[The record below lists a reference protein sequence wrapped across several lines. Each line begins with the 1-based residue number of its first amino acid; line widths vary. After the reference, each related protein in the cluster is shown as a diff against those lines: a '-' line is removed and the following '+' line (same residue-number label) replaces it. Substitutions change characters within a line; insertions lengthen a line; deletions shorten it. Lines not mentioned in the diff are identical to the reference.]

1 MSKKAA
7 IEPACVGTFYYAGY
21 SIKAVPNYSVL
32 GGWLKG
38 NDLAGVTSCVFQRSL
53 AQEVSS
59 APTSHPQGYSKKGSP
74 MVRSELIRKIAEMN
88 PQLAPE
94 AVEAAVL
101 VIFREIENALARSNR
116 VQIRRFGV
124 FVTRPRRAHMGRNP
138 KNGVPMSIAAKHVPW
153 FRASNLLLD
162 RLNDRA

>member
-1 MSKKAA
+1 
-7 IEPACVGTFYYAGY
+7 
-21 SIKAVPNYSVL
+21 
-32 GGWLKG
+32 
-38 NDLAGVTSCVFQRSL
+38 
-53 AQEVSS
+53 
-59 APTSHPQGYSKKGSP
+59 

-138 KNGVPMSIAAKHVPW
+138 KNGVTVVIAAKHVPW